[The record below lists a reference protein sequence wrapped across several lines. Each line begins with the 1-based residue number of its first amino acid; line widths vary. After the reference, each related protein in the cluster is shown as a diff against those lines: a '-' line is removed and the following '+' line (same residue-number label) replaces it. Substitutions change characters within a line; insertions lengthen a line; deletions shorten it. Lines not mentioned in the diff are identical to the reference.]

1 MKQLFPFL
9 IIMASLI
16 SCSADA
22 QKPTKDDVTKA
33 IKSTFE
39 RAQTSSEPKKTV
51 TINDIKFGDS
61 EKSNLDHQF
70 DGVPKG
76 SVITHA
82 KIDFTQNLFYS
93 NETQHVRRV
102 MTAYVYKD
110 HFGEWEVMNAGVVYP
125 DK

>member
-1 MKQLFPFL
+1 M
-9 IIMASLI
+9 

-39 RAQTSSEPKKTV
+39 GAQTSSEPKKTV
-51 TINDIKFGDS
+51 TINDIKFGGF
-61 EKSNLDHQF
+61 EKPNLDHQW

-76 SVITHA
+76 SLITHA

-93 NETQHVRRV
+93 NETQHVRRI

-110 HFGEWEVMNAGVVYP
+110 NFGEWEVMNAGVVYP